1 MTNFKKET
9 LNILKEN
16 HLTWKDVEF
25 IQTKDFC
32 IKDKDKFLEQM
43 DFDYD
48 NGFGGTEIQED
59 LVIVG
64 KDWWLERH
72 EYDGSEWWEF
82 KRLPM
87 KNSEICNAR
96 IRDGLLYKELVPLK
110 EFESQPVKE
119 SWCQDCPFKGLDTE
133 KGITRDVCAVLY
145 RLGKPA
151 ILGFEEDRKKVCPTG
166 GLHHVK

>member
-1 MTNFKKET
+1 MRNFKKET

-16 HLTWKDVEF
+16 HLTWEDVEF

-48 NGFGGTEIQED
+48 AGYGTPEIQED

-82 KRLPM
+82 KKKPVKL
-87 KNSEICNAR
+87 E
-96 IRDGLLYKELVPLK
+96 K
-110 EFESQPVKE
+110 EF
-119 SWCQDCPFKGLDTE
+119 DGMFKRYCYGAY
-133 KGITRDVCAVLY
+133 K
-145 RLGKPA
+145 
-151 ILGFEEDRKKVCPTG
+151 ILGVGDKTCKCPNDKSPLYFINKEGFPLLKCPACNFTYEAWQSIIPPTNEEEIRKEFLDEFYK
-166 GLHHVK
+166 